1 MFAAHLGVCR
11 VSLLKQDMPAGL
23 VFPMEVPK
31 EEKSYVLREDPIAV
45 CKATMLV
52 YFTYVNYTSCGD
64 GF

>member
-1 MFAAHLGVCR
+1 M
-11 VSLLKQDMPAGL
+11 KAGRARRTGL
-23 VFPMEVPK
+23 PDGSTK
-31 EEKSYVLREDPIAV
+31 GRKSYVLREDPIAV